1 MRLEE
6 ESIVG
11 RNARVMQK
19 ALATAAA
26 ALLLVQGA
34 ASVAADGPAAA
45 AVSPDSSGTGRFAPF
60 KQEVASLPDH
70 VVYMPRDLAAL
81 GQKKL
86 GVYIFG
92 NGGCSPDGASSRQH
106 LLEIASHG
114 YLVIAPGRI
123 LSGPGAPPQPA
134 EPPRPQAPAGAP
146 PGKLRA
152 GNPASSL
159 TDAIDWALRENNRA
173 GSPLQGRIDPG
184 QIAVSGWSC
193 GGLQALAVAADPRIK
208 TVVIMNSGLFPDG
221 SNPIEG
227 INVNKSQLARLHGS
241 ILYVL
246 GGKTDIAYPNGTD
259 DYQRISQIP
268 ATLVNIPVGHG
279 GTYNQ
284 PNGGL
289 AAQVV
294 VAWLEWKLRG
304 DAAAAR
310 QFTGDECGLCRR
322 TDLTIERKNF

>member
-1 MRLEE
+1 MM
-6 ESIVG
+6 VG
-11 RNARVMQK
+11 SAIKRG
-19 ALATAAA
+19 
-26 ALLLVQGA
+26 LLVAVAMVVLAQ
-34 ASVAADGPAAA
+34 ASGSAAADGPASPAIA
-45 AVSPDSSGTGRFAPF
+45 PDSTGTGPYPPF
-60 KQEVASLPDH
+60 KQEIASLPDH
-70 VVYMPRDLAAL
+70 VVYMPRDLSAL

-86 GVYIFG
+86 GLYVFG

-134 EPPRPQAPAGAP
+134 QPARQPAPAGAP
-146 PGKLRA
+146 PAKLRA

-159 TDAIDWALRENNRA
+159 TDAIDWALRENDRP
-173 GSPLQGRIDPG
+173 GSQLQGKIDPN

-193 GGLQALAVAADPRIK
+193 GGLQALAVGTDPRIK
-208 TVVIMNSGLFPDG
+208 TLVIMNSGLFPDG
-221 SNPIEG
+221 TNPIEG
-227 INVNKSQLARLHGS
+227 IDVNKAQLARLHGS

-259 DYQRISQIP
+259 DYARISHIP
-268 ATLVNIPVGHG
+268 AAQVNIPVGHG

-294 VAWLEWKLRG
+294 VAWLDWKLRG

-310 QFTGDECGLCRR
+310 QFTGEDCGLCKRS
-322 TDLTIERKNF
+322 DLTYEHKNF